1 MIWASHR
8 AVSST
13 AVRRSVDR
21 KVVFDPVL
29 LAASVNPDIG
39 EAESLEL
46 ASDDA
51 GAVAPAGAVH
61 DDPRVEVWDEDGRE
75 PIDLPWR
82 DVDGAGQVSVG
93 EIGGPERLDEDGWLW
108 SLHLQAEV
116 GARDR
121 SGQGCGASSGV
132 RMAVVDAIDLSSALH
147 ASVERPQDA
156 ESRRQYPERVE
167 FHVLG
172 PLRVQENGGEVEIRP
187 GISRTLLIALLLR
200 APETV
205 GAGSLMELMW
215 GDDQPRNP
223 ANALQGQISYL
234 RKALSSG
241 SAGRQPIVTRPGGYA
256 LDIEP
261 DAVDAVRF
269 ERLLAG
275 ATPIAG
281 VRSDAMVDTELRAID
296 EGLALWR
303 GEALSDVAGEPFA
316 QGTATRLE
324 DMRWSAHEQR
334 IDLLLTSGRHREA
347 VGELGTL
354 VLEQPLRER
363 FHEQLVLAMYRC
375 GRQADAL
382 RAFNTAR
389 STLVDE
395 LGLDPGPALQA
406 LERSVL
412 SQDPSLDWEP
422 LTPPVVVEPTPTVPA
437 EWRRNFVPAPLTA
450 LIGRDSEVS
459 RVRDLLARSRLVTLT
474 GPGGSGKTRLAIDIS
489 AREAVNGQVWYVDL
503 SSIDLPELV
512 ASTVADALGA
522 TTGPNED
529 AGDVTATALATETGL
544 LVLDTCEHVLAG
556 ASKLASTV
564 LRRAPGMKVLA
575 TSRRPL
581 AVAGEAAWPVP
592 PLGVAPVDADSTE
605 AIRSSPAVTL
615 FCERAQDV
623 RPDFELTAEN
633 AAHVAGICLALD
645 GLPLA
650 IELAAARADVLSPGA
665 ILDRL
670 QNRFDL
676 LVQGATDVAAR
687 QQTLRGA
694 IDWSVELLSDE
705 QRWFFARLG
714 AFAGDFDLDAAQAVA
729 GDGSQDSL
737 TLLSSLVRHSMVAI
751 DGGDRFRL
759 LDTLRAYAAELL
771 ADLDADDTR
780 RRHARY
786 YTEVAERSE
795 ALVRGVRQGEVLAQL
810 RTDVPNFRAAL
821 EWSLSIGD
829 LDIATRLAG
838 SLAWFW
844 ALDGRLDVADRHLRR
859 AIAIDTVPAETRAKV
874 LWGYSLL
881 VAGLG
886 HLDEALETG
895 EASTTLARQS
905 GDSAAIGC
913 GLNAAAVA
921 HWALGDL
928 DAAVAAHDEAI
939 ERFVAVGDL
948 WGESICRV
956 LRARTALDR
965 GDADTEDRLRA
976 GLDAARRCGD
986 AHVIGIA
993 LGLLAHLQ
1001 ATRGEQDSAIESA
1014 RESLRLQ
1021 ESIGYTEGTIAAL
1034 HLLARLHLESGD
1046 TAEARD
1052 ELLRSLRL
1060 AWKMQHAAAICEAFE
1075 NLAQIASHGGDDR
1088 TAMQF
1093 LSAAETERA
1102 ARNLPV
1108 RPADRPTIDKL
1119 QSHLRSSTTGEQ
1131 PETPA
1136 MADLVANLLR

>member
-1 MIWASHR
+1 
-8 AVSST
+8 
-13 AVRRSVDR
+13 
-21 KVVFDPVL
+21 
-29 LAASVNPDIG
+29 
-39 EAESLEL
+39 
-46 ASDDA
+46 
-51 GAVAPAGAVH
+51 
-61 DDPRVEVWDEDGRE
+61 
-75 PIDLPWR
+75 
-82 DVDGAGQVSVG
+82 
-93 EIGGPERLDEDGWLW
+93 
-108 SLHLQAEV
+108 
-116 GARDR
+116 
-121 SGQGCGASSGV
+121 
-132 RMAVVDAIDLSSALH
+132 
-147 ASVERPQDA
+147 
-156 ESRRQYPERVE
+156 VE

-172 PLRVQENGGEVEIRP
+172 PLRVQEGGGEVDIRR

-200 APETV
+200 ARETV
-205 GAGSLMELMW
+205 GASSLMELLW

-223 ANALQGQISYL
+223 ANALQIQISYL
-234 RKALSSG
+234 RKALSLRSA
-241 SAGRQPIVTRPGGYA
+241 SAGQPIVTRPGGYA

-261 DAVDAVRF
+261 DAVDAVCF
-269 ERLLAG
+269 ERLLAD
-275 ATPIAG
+275 ASPAAR
-281 VRSDAMVDTELRAID
+281 VPSDEAMVDAQLRAID
-296 EGLALWR
+296 EALPLWR

-324 DMRWSAHEQR
+324 EMRWSAHEQR
-334 IDLLLTSGRHREA
+334 IDLLLTVGRHREA
-347 VGELGTL
+347 VGELRTL
-354 VLEQPLRER
+354 VSEQPFRER
-363 FHEQLVLAMYRC
+363 FHEQLVLALYRC

-382 RAFNTAR
+382 RAFEAAR

-406 LERSVL
+406 LEHNVL
-412 SQDPSLDWEP
+412 SQDPSLDWQP
-422 LTPPVVVEPTPTVPA
+422 LTPAAVVVEHTPTVPA

-450 LIGRDSEVS
+450 LIGRDTEVS
-459 RVRDLLARSRLVTLT
+459 RVRDLLTRSRLVTLT
-474 GPGGSGKTRLAIDIS
+474 GPGGAGKTRIAIDIS
-489 AREAVNGQVWYVDL
+489 AREAANGPVWYVDL

-512 ASTVADALGA
+512 ASTVAGALGA
-522 TTGPNED
+522 TTGPNEN
-529 AGDVTATALATETGL
+529 AGDVAASALAAETGL

-556 ASKLASTV
+556 ASNLASTV
-564 LRRAPGMKVLA
+564 LRRAPGMRVLA

-592 PLGVAPVDADSTE
+592 PLGVAPLDAESTE
-605 AIRSSPAVTL
+605 EIRSSPAVTL

-623 RPDFELTAEN
+623 RPDFELSAGN
-633 AAHVAGICLALD
+633 AVDVAGICLALD

-676 LVQGATDVAAR
+676 LVEGASDVAAR

-694 IDWSVELLSDE
+694 IDWSVELLSEE
-705 QRWFFARLG
+705 QRCFFARLG
-714 AFAGDFDLDAAQAVA
+714 AFAGGFDIEAAEAVA
-729 GDGSQDSL
+729 GAGSQDSL
-737 TLLSSLVRHSMVAI
+737 TLLSSLVRHSMVAAD
-751 DGGDRFRL
+751 DGERFRL

-780 RRHARY
+780 RRHARH
-786 YTEVAERSE
+786 YTQVAERSE
-795 ALVRGVRQGEVLAQL
+795 TLVRGVGQGEALARL
-810 RTDVPNFRAAL
+810 RTEVPNFRAAL

-844 ALDGRLDVADRHLRR
+844 ALDGRLDVADHHLRR
-859 AIAIDTVPAETRAKV
+859 AIAIDSVPVETRAKV

-895 EASTTLARQS
+895 EASTALARES

-913 GLNAAAVA
+913 GLNATAVA
-921 HWALGDL
+921 HWARGDL
-928 DAAVAAHDEAI
+928 DAAVTAHDEAI
-939 ERFVAVGDL
+939 ERFVDAGDL

-956 LRARTALDR
+956 LRARTAFDR
-965 GDADTEDRLRA
+965 GDADSEDRLRA
-976 GLDAARRCGD
+976 GLDVARRCGD

-1001 ATRGEQDSAIESA
+1001 ANRGEKAPAIDSA

-1034 HLLARLHLESGD
+1034 HLLARLHLKCGD
-1046 TAEARD
+1046 TADARD

-1060 AWKMQHAAAICEAFE
+1060 AWKMQHAAAICEALE
-1075 NLAQIASHGGDDR
+1075 DLAQIASHDGDDR
-1088 TAMQF
+1088 TAMEL
-1093 LSAAETERA
+1093 LSAAETERT

-1119 QSHLRSSTTGEQ
+1119 QLQLRSSITGYQ
-1131 PETPA
+1131 PETRA
-1136 MADLVANLLR
+1136 LSDVVASLLR

>member
-1 MIWASHR
+1 M
-8 AVSST
+8 
-13 AVRRSVDR
+13 
-21 KVVFDPVL
+21 
-29 LAASVNPDIG
+29 
-39 EAESLEL
+39 
-46 ASDDA
+46 
-51 GAVAPAGAVH
+51 
-61 DDPRVEVWDEDGRE
+61 
-75 PIDLPWR
+75 
-82 DVDGAGQVSVG
+82 
-93 EIGGPERLDEDGWLW
+93 
-108 SLHLQAEV
+108 
-116 GARDR
+116 
-121 SGQGCGASSGV
+121 
-132 RMAVVDAIDLSSALH
+132 
-147 ASVERPQDA
+147 
-156 ESRRQYPERVE
+156 E

-172 PLRVQENGGEVEIRP
+172 PLRVQEGGGEVDIRR

-200 APETV
+200 ARETV
-205 GAGSLMELMW
+205 AASSLMELLW

-223 ANALQGQISYL
+223 ANALQIQISYL
-234 RKALSSG
+234 RKTLSSG
-241 SAGRQPIVTRPGGYA
+241 SASDGQPIVTRSGGYA

-269 ERLLAG
+269 ERLLAD
-275 ATPIAG
+275 ASPVAR
-281 VRSDAMVDTELRAID
+281 VPSDEAMVEAQLRAID
-296 EGLALWR
+296 EALALWR
-303 GEALSDVAGEPFA
+303 GDALSDVAGESFA

-324 DMRWSAHEQR
+324 EMRWSAHEQR
-334 IDLLLTSGRHREA
+334 IDLLLTIGRHREA

-354 VLEQPLRER
+354 VSEQPLRER
-363 FHEQLVLAMYRC
+363 FHEQLVLSMYRC

-382 RAFNTAR
+382 RAFEAAR

-406 LERSVL
+406 LERNVL
-412 SQDPSLDWEP
+412 SQDPSLDWQP
-422 LTPPVVVEPTPTVPA
+422 LTPAALVVKPTPTVPA

-450 LIGRDSEVS
+450 LIGRDTEVS
-459 RVRDLLARSRLVTLT
+459 RVRDLLTRARLVTLT
-474 GPGGSGKTRLAIDIS
+474 GPGGAGKTRLAIDIS
-489 AREAVNGQVWYVDL
+489 AREAANGRVWYVDL

-512 ASTVADALGA
+512 ASTVASALGA

-529 AGDVTATALATETGL
+529 AGDVAASALAAETGL

-556 ASKLASTV
+556 ASNLASTV
-564 LRRAPGMKVLA
+564 LRRAPGMRVLA

-592 PLGVAPVDADSTE
+592 PLGVAPLDAESTE
-605 AIRSSPAVTL
+605 EIRSSPAVTL

-623 RPDFELTAEN
+623 RSDFEFSADN
-633 AAHVAGICLALD
+633 AVDVAGICLALD

-676 LVQGATDVAAR
+676 LVEGASDVAAR

-694 IDWSVELLSDE
+694 IDWSVELLSEE
-705 QRWFFARLG
+705 QRCFFARLG
-714 AFAGDFDLDAAQAVA
+714 AFAGGFDIDAAEAVA
-729 GDGSQDSL
+729 GAGSQDSL
-737 TLLSSLVRHSMVAI
+737 TLLSSLVRHSMVAA

-780 RRHARY
+780 RRHARH
-786 YTEVAERSE
+786 YTQVAERSE
-795 ALVRGVRQGEVLAQL
+795 SLVRGVGQGEALAGL
-810 RTDVPNFRAAL
+810 RTEVPNFQAAL
-821 EWSLSIGD
+821 EWSLGIGD

-859 AIAIDTVPAETRAKV
+859 AIAIDSVPVETRAKV

-895 EASTTLARQS
+895 EASTTLARES

-939 ERFVAVGDL
+939 ERFLAVGDL

-956 LRARTALDR
+956 LRARTAFDR
-965 GDADTEDRLRA
+965 GDADSEDRLRV
-976 GLDAARRCGD
+976 GLDVARRCGD

-1001 ATRGEQDSAIESA
+1001 ANRGEKDPAIESA

-1034 HLLARLHLESGD
+1034 HLLARLHLASGD
-1046 TAEARD
+1046 TADARD

-1060 AWKMQHAAAICEAFE
+1060 AWKMQHAAAICEALE
-1075 NLAQIASHGGDDR
+1075 DLAQIASNDGDDR
-1088 TAMQF
+1088 TAMEL
-1093 LSAAETERA
+1093 LSAAETERT

-1108 RPADRPTIDKL
+1108 RPPDRPTIDKL
-1119 QSHLRSSTTGEQ
+1119 QSHLRSSIMGDQ
-1131 PETPA
+1131 PEIRA
-1136 MADLVANLLR
+1136 MSDVVASLLR

>member
-1 MIWASHR
+1 ME
-8 AVSST
+8 
-13 AVRRSVDR
+13 
-21 KVVFDPVL
+21 FD
-29 LAASVNPDIG
+29 
-39 EAESLEL
+39 
-46 ASDDA
+46 
-51 GAVAPAGAVH
+51 
-61 DDPRVEVWDEDGRE
+61 
-75 PIDLPWR
+75 
-82 DVDGAGQVSVG
+82 
-93 EIGGPERLDEDGWLW
+93 
-108 SLHLQAEV
+108 
-116 GARDR
+116 
-121 SGQGCGASSGV
+121 
-132 RMAVVDAIDLSSALH
+132 
-147 ASVERPQDA
+147 
-156 ESRRQYPERVE
+156 
-167 FHVLG
+167 VLG
-172 PLRVQENGGEVEIRP
+172 PLRVREGEGEVEIRR

-200 APETV
+200 ARETV
-205 GAGSLMELMW
+205 GASSLMELLW

-223 ANALQGQISYL
+223 ANALQIQISYL
-234 RKALSSG
+234 RKTLSSG
-241 SAGRQPIVTRPGGYA
+241 SASARQPIVTRPGGYA

-261 DAVDAVRF
+261 DALDAVRF

-275 ATPIAG
+275 ASPVGRVPSA
-281 VRSDAMVDTELRAID
+281 AMVDAELRALD
-296 EGLALWR
+296 EALALWR
-303 GEALSDVAGEPFA
+303 GEALSDVAGESFA
-316 QGTATRLE
+316 QGTTTRLE
-324 DMRWSAHEQR
+324 EMRWGARERQ
-334 IDLLLTSGRHREA
+334 IDLLLTLGRHREA
-347 VGELGTL
+347 VGELGVL
-354 VLEQPLRER
+354 VSEQPLRER

-382 RAFNTAR
+382 RAFEAAR

-406 LERSVL
+406 MERKVL
-412 SQDPSLDWEP
+412 SQDPSLDWQP
-422 LTPPVVVEPTPTVPA
+422 LTPAAVVVEPIPTAPA

-450 LIGRDSEVS
+450 LIGRDAEVS

-474 GPGGSGKTRLAIDIS
+474 GPGGAGKTRLAIDIG
-489 AREAVNGQVWYVDL
+489 AREAASGQVWYVDL

-512 ASTVADALGA
+512 ASTVVGALGA

-529 AGDVTATALATETGL
+529 AGEVAASALAAETGL

-556 ASKLASTV
+556 ASNLASTV
-564 LRRAPGMKVLA
+564 LHRAPGMRVLA

-592 PLGVAPVDADSTE
+592 PLGLAPLDADSTE
-605 AIRSSPAVTL
+605 AILSSPAVTL
-615 FCERAQDV
+615 FCERARDV
-623 RPDFELTAEN
+623 RPDFELSADN
-633 AAHVAGICLALD
+633 AADVAGICLALD

-694 IDWSVELLSDE
+694 IDWSVDLLSDE
-705 QRWFFARLG
+705 QRCFWARLG
-714 AFAGDFDLDAAQAVA
+714 AFTGGFDLDAAEAVA
-729 GDGSQDSL
+729 GDGTQDALSV
-737 TLLSSLVRHSMVAI
+737 LSSLVRHSMVAI

-780 RRHARY
+780 RRHARH
-786 YTEVAERSE
+786 YTQVAERSE
-795 ALVRGVRQGEVLAQL
+795 SLVRGVRQGEVLARL
-810 RTDVPNFRAAL
+810 RTEVPNFRAAL

-829 LDIATRLAG
+829 LDIAARLAG

-859 AIAIDTVPAETRAKV
+859 AIAIDSVPAETRAKV

-895 EASTTLARQS
+895 EASTALARQS

-913 GLNAAAVA
+913 GLNATAVA

-928 DAAVAAHDEAI
+928 DAAVVAHDEAI
-939 ERFVAVGDL
+939 KRFVAVGDL

-965 GDADTEDRLRA
+965 GDADSEDRLRA
-976 GLDAARRCGD
+976 GLNAARRCGD

-1001 ATRGEQDSAIESA
+1001 ASFGEPDSAIETA
-1014 RESLRLQ
+1014 CESLRLQ

-1034 HLLARLHLESGD
+1034 HLIARLHLTSGD
-1046 TAEARD
+1046 TADARA

-1060 AWKMQHAAAICEAFE
+1060 AWKMQHAAAICEALE
-1075 NLAQIASHGGDDR
+1075 ALAQIASNDGDDR
-1088 TAMQF
+1088 TAIEL
-1093 LSAAETERA
+1093 LSAAETERIT
-1102 ARNLPV
+1102 RNLPV

-1119 QSHLRSSTTGEQ
+1119 QSHLRSSIIGDQ
-1131 PETPA
+1131 PEIPA
-1136 MADLVANLLR
+1136 MADVVASLLR

>member
-1 MIWASHR
+1 MDLARSSDHR
-8 AVSST
+8 TWKDAVST
-13 AVRRSVDR
+13 
-21 KVVFDPVL
+21 L
-29 LAASVNPDIG
+29 G
-39 EAESLEL
+39 
-46 ASDDA
+46 
-51 GAVAPAGAVH
+51 
-61 DDPRVEVWDEDGRE
+61 
-75 PIDLPWR
+75 
-82 DVDGAGQVSVG
+82 
-93 EIGGPERLDEDGWLW
+93 
-108 SLHLQAEV
+108 
-116 GARDR
+116 
-121 SGQGCGASSGV
+121 
-132 RMAVVDAIDLSSALH
+132 
-147 ASVERPQDA
+147 
-156 ESRRQYPERVE
+156 RVE
-167 FHVLG
+167 FHILG
-172 PLRVQENGGEVEIRP
+172 PLRVQEGGGEVEIRR
-187 GISRTLLIALLLR
+187 GISRTLLIALLLHAR
-200 APETV
+200 ETV
-205 GAGSLMELMW
+205 GASSLMELLW

-223 ANALQGQISYL
+223 ANALQIQISYL
-234 RKALSSG
+234 RKTLSSG
-241 SAGRQPIVTRPGGYA
+241 SASARQPIVTRPGGYT

-269 ERLLAG
+269 ERLLAD
-275 ATPIAG
+275 ASPVAPVT
-281 VRSDAMVDTELRAID
+281 SDAMVDAQLRAID
-296 EGLALWR
+296 EALALWR
-303 GEALSDVAGEPFA
+303 GEALSDVAGESFA
-316 QGTATRLE
+316 QGTTTRLE
-324 DMRWSAHEQR
+324 EMRWSARERR
-334 IDLLLTSGRHREA
+334 IDLLLTLGRHLEA
-347 VGELGTL
+347 VGELSAL
-354 VLEQPLRER
+354 VSEQPLRER

-382 RAFNTAR
+382 RAFEAAR

-406 LERSVL
+406 MERKVL
-412 SQDPSLDWEP
+412 SQDPSLDWQP
-422 LTPPVVVEPTPTVPA
+422 LTPAAAVVEPIPTAPA

-450 LIGRDSEVS
+450 LIGRDTEVR

-474 GPGGSGKTRLAIDIS
+474 GPGGAGKTRLAIDIG
-489 AREAVNGQVWYVDL
+489 AREAANGQVWYVDL

-512 ASTVADALGA
+512 ASTVAGALGA

-529 AGDVTATALATETGL
+529 AADVAASALAAETGL

-556 ASKLASTV
+556 ASNLASTV
-564 LRRAPGMKVLA
+564 LHRAPGMRVLA

-592 PLGVAPVDADSTE
+592 PLGLAPVDADSTE
-605 AIRSSPAVTL
+605 EIRSSPAVTL

-623 RPDFELTAEN
+623 RPDFELSADN
-633 AAHVAGICLALD
+633 AADVAGICLALD

-650 IELAAARADVLSPGA
+650 IELAAARADVLSPRA

-705 QRWFFARLG
+705 ERCFFARLG
-714 AFAGDFDLDAAQAVA
+714 GFAGGFDLEAAEVVA
-729 GDGSQDSL
+729 GDGSQDPL
-737 TLLSSLVRHSMVAI
+737 RLLSSLVRHSMVAI
-751 DGGDRFRL
+751 DGDRFRL

-780 RRHARY
+780 RRHARH
-786 YTEVAERSE
+786 YTQVAERSE
-795 ALVRGVRQGEVLAQL
+795 SLVRGVEQGEALARL
-810 RTDVPNFRAAL
+810 RAEVPNFRAAL

-844 ALDGRLDVADRHLRR
+844 VLDGRLDVADRHLRR
-859 AIAIDTVPAETRAKV
+859 AIAIDSVPGETRAKV
-874 LWGYSLL
+874 LWGYSLM

-886 HLDEALETG
+886 HLDEALDTG
-895 EASTTLARQS
+895 EASTALARQS

-913 GLNAAAVA
+913 GLNATAVA

-948 WGESICRV
+948 WGEAICRV

-965 GDADTEDRLRA
+965 GDADSEGHLRA
-976 GLDAARRCGD
+976 GLAAARRCGD

-993 LGLLAHLQ
+993 LGLLANLQ
-1001 ATRGEQDSAIESA
+1001 ANRGERDAAIESA

-1034 HLLARLHLESGD
+1034 HLLARLHLTTGD
-1046 TAEARD
+1046 TADAKD

-1060 AWKMQHAAAICEAFE
+1060 AWKMQHAAAICEALE
-1075 NLAQIASHGGDDR
+1075 HLAQIASTDGDDR
-1088 TAMQF
+1088 TATQ
-1093 LSAAETERA
+1093 LLTSAETERT
-1102 ARNLPV
+1102 ARKLPL

-1119 QSHLRSSTTGEQ
+1119 QSHLRSSITGDQ
-1131 PETPA
+1131 PEIQA
-1136 MADLVANLLR
+1136 IAEVVANLLR

>member
-1 MIWASHR
+1 
-8 AVSST
+8 
-13 AVRRSVDR
+13 
-21 KVVFDPVL
+21 
-29 LAASVNPDIG
+29 
-39 EAESLEL
+39 
-46 ASDDA
+46 
-51 GAVAPAGAVH
+51 
-61 DDPRVEVWDEDGRE
+61 
-75 PIDLPWR
+75 
-82 DVDGAGQVSVG
+82 
-93 EIGGPERLDEDGWLW
+93 
-108 SLHLQAEV
+108 
-116 GARDR
+116 
-121 SGQGCGASSGV
+121 
-132 RMAVVDAIDLSSALH
+132 MALVDANDLSWALH
-147 ASVERPQDA
+147 AELGRPQDV
-156 ESRRQYPERVE
+156 EGGRRYPDQVQFR
-167 FHVLG
+167 VLG
-172 PLRVQENGGEVEIRP
+172 PLHVHEDGDEVEIRR

-200 APETV
+200 ARETV
-205 GAGSLMELMW
+205 SASSLMELLW

-223 ANALQGQISYL
+223 ANALQIHISYL
-234 RKALSSG
+234 RKTLSSG
-241 SAGRQPIVTRPGGYA
+241 SASAGQPIVTRPGGYA

-261 DAVDAVRF
+261 DAVDAIRF
-269 ERLLAG
+269 ERLLAE
-275 ATPIAG
+275 ASPVAR
-281 VRSDAMVDTELRAID
+281 VRSDVTAVAELRSID
-296 EGLALWR
+296 EALALWR
-303 GEALSDVAGEPFA
+303 GEALSDVAGESFA
-316 QGTATRLE
+316 QGAATRLE
-324 DMRWSAHEQR
+324 EMRWSAHERR
-334 IDLLLTSGRHREA
+334 IDLLLIIGRHREV
-347 VGELGTL
+347 VGELGVL
-354 VLEQPLRER
+354 VSEQPLRER
-363 FHEQLVLAMYRC
+363 FREQLVLALYRC

-382 RAFNTAR
+382 RGVEAAR
-389 STLVDE
+389 STLLEE
-395 LGLDPGPALQA
+395 LGLDPGAPLQA

-412 SQDPSLDWEP
+412 SQDPSLDWQP
-422 LTPPVVVEPTPTVPA
+422 LTRAAVVVEATPTEPA
-437 EWRRNFVPAPLTA
+437 VWRRNLVPTPVTA
-450 LIGRDSEVS
+450 LIGRDAEVS

-474 GPGGSGKTRLAIDIS
+474 GPGGAGKTRLAIDIS
-489 AREAVNGQVWYVDL
+489 AREAVNGNVWYVDL

-512 ASTVADALGA
+512 ASTVAGALGA

-529 AGDVTATALATETGL
+529 ACDVAATALAAEAGL

-564 LRRAPGMKVLA
+564 LRRAPGVRVLA

-623 RPDFELTAEN
+623 RADFELSADN
-633 AAHVAGICLALD
+633 AADVAGICLALD

-650 IELAAARADVLSPGA
+650 IELAAARADVLSPRA
-665 ILDRL
+665 ILHRL

-676 LVQGATDVAAR
+676 LVEGATDVAAR

-705 QRWFFARLG
+705 QRYFFARLG
-714 AFAGDFDLDAAQAVA
+714 AFAGGFDLVAAEAVA

-737 TLLSSLVRHSMVAI
+737 RLLSSLVRHSMVAS

-771 ADLDADDTR
+771 ADLDADETS

-786 YTEVAERSE
+786 YTLVAERSE
-795 ALVRGVRQGEVLAQL
+795 SLVRGVGQGEVLARL
-810 RTDVPNFRAAL
+810 RNEVPNFRAAL

-844 ALDGRLDVADRHLRR
+844 VLDGRLDDADRQLRR
-859 AIAIDTVPAETRAKV
+859 AIAIDSVPAETRAKV

-881 VAGLG
+881 VASLG

-895 EASTTLARQS
+895 EASTVLARQS

-921 HWALGDL
+921 HWALGDF

-965 GDADTEDRLRA
+965 GDADSEDRLRA
-976 GLDAARRCGD
+976 GLAAARRCGD

-1001 ATRGEQDSAIESA
+1001 ASRGEREPAIESA
-1014 RESLRLQ
+1014 RASLRLQ

-1034 HLLARLHLESGD
+1034 HLLARLHLASGD
-1046 TAEARD
+1046 TAVGRD
-1052 ELLRSLRL
+1052 ALLRGLRL
-1060 AWKMQHAAAICEAFE
+1060 AWKVQHAAAICEALE
-1075 NLAQIASHGGDDR
+1075 ELAQISSIDGDDR
-1088 TAMQF
+1088 TAMQL
-1093 LSAAETERA
+1093 LSVAETERT

-1108 RPADRPTIDKL
+1108 RPADRPEIDKL
-1119 QSHLRSSTTGEQ
+1119 HSHLRSSIKES
-1131 PETPA
+1131 EREA
-1136 MADLVANLLR
+1136 ASMADVVGRLLR

>member
-1 MIWASHR
+1 M
-8 AVSST
+8 
-13 AVRRSVDR
+13 
-21 KVVFDPVL
+21 
-29 LAASVNPDIG
+29 
-39 EAESLEL
+39 
-46 ASDDA
+46 
-51 GAVAPAGAVH
+51 
-61 DDPRVEVWDEDGRE
+61 
-75 PIDLPWR
+75 
-82 DVDGAGQVSVG
+82 
-93 EIGGPERLDEDGWLW
+93 
-108 SLHLQAEV
+108 
-116 GARDR
+116 
-121 SGQGCGASSGV
+121 
-132 RMAVVDAIDLSSALH
+132 
-147 ASVERPQDA
+147 
-156 ESRRQYPERVE
+156 E
-167 FHVLG
+167 FGVLG
-172 PLRVQENGGEVEIRP
+172 PLRVHEGGEEVAIRR

-200 APETV
+200 ARETV
-205 GAGSLMELMW
+205 DASSLMELLW

-223 ANALQGQISYL
+223 ANALQIQISYL
-234 RKALSSG
+234 RKTLSSG
-241 SAGRQPIVTRPGGYA
+241 SASAWQPIATRPGGYA

-269 ERLLAG
+269 ERLLAD
-275 ATPIAG
+275 ASVAG
-281 VRSDAMVDTELRAID
+281 ERSDAIVETQLRAID
-296 EGLALWR
+296 EALALWR
-303 GEALSDVAGEPFA
+303 GEALSDVADESFA

-324 DMRWSAHEQR
+324 EMRWSAHERR
-334 IDLLLTSGRHREA
+334 IDLLLTVGRHREA
-347 VGELGTL
+347 VGELCTL
-354 VLEQPLRER
+354 VAEQPWREP

-382 RAFNTAR
+382 RALAAAR

-406 LERSVL
+406 LERHVL
-412 SQDPSLDWEP
+412 SQDPSLDWQP
-422 LTPPVVVEPTPTVPA
+422 LTPAAVVFGPAPAASA

-450 LIGRDSEVS
+450 LIGRDTEVS

-474 GPGGSGKTRLAIDIS
+474 GPGGAGKTRLAIDIS
-489 AREAVNGQVWYVDL
+489 AREAANGQVWYVDL

-512 ASTVADALGA
+512 ASTVAGALGA
-522 TTGPNED
+522 TTGPDQD
-529 AGDVTATALATETGL
+529 AADVAASALAAETGL

-556 ASKLASTV
+556 ASNLASTV
-564 LRRAPGMKVLA
+564 LRRAPAMRVLA

-592 PLGVAPVDADSTE
+592 PLGVAPADADSTE
-605 AIRSSPAVTL
+605 TIRSSPAVTL
-615 FCERAQDV
+615 FIERARDV
-623 RPDFELTAEN
+623 RPDFELSPDN
-633 AAHVAGICLALD
+633 AADVARICLALD

-650 IELAAARADVLSPGA
+650 IELAAARADVLSPRA

-676 LVQGATDVAAR
+676 LVDGAADVAAR

-694 IDWSVELLSDE
+694 IDWSLELLSDE
-705 QRWFFARLG
+705 QRRFFARL
-714 AFAGDFDLDAAQAVA
+714 AVFAGGFDLDAAEAVG

-737 TLLSSLVRHSMVAI
+737 RLLSSLVRHSMVAS
-751 DGGDRFRL
+751 DAGDRFRL

-780 RRHARY
+780 RRHAGY
-786 YTEVAERSE
+786 YTQVAERSE
-795 ALVRGVRQGEVLAQL
+795 SLVRGVGQGEVLARL
-810 RTDVPNFRAAL
+810 RTEVPNFRAAL
-821 EWSLSIGD
+821 EWSLSIGHLD
-829 LDIATRLAG
+829 LAARLAG

-844 ALDGRLDVADRHLRR
+844 VLDGQLDVADHHLRR
-859 AIAIDTVPAETRAKV
+859 AIAIDSVPAETRAKV

-895 EASTTLARQS
+895 EASTALARQS

-928 DAAVAAHDEAI
+928 DAAVAYHDEAL
-939 ERFVAVGDL
+939 ERFVAAGDL

-965 GDADTEDRLRA
+965 GDADSEDRLRV

-1001 ATRGEQDSAIESA
+1001 ANRGDRGSALESA
-1014 RESLRLQ
+1014 GESLRLQ

-1034 HLLARLHLESGD
+1034 HLLARLHLSGGD
-1046 TAEARD
+1046 TAEARR

-1060 AWKMQHAAAICEAFE
+1060 AWKMQHAAGICEALE
-1075 NLAQIASHGGDDR
+1075 DLAQIASDDGDNR
-1088 TAMQF
+1088 TAMEL
-1093 LSAAETERA
+1093 LSAAEAERT

-1119 QSHLRSSTTGEQ
+1119 QSHLRSSIAGKQ
-1131 PETPA
+1131 PEIPA
-1136 MADLVANLLR
+1136 TADVVASLLR